1 MHVISCFPNFGSQLM
16 QKMDFSYLRN
26 IWNTAAQPLIE
37 NQIIEYFELWL
48 SYQAYFWKKMYIW
61 EGRIGHLFK
70 SNEINW
76 PMKPW
81 TDF

>member
-48 SYQAYFWKKMYIW
+48 SNIKHIFEKKCAFEKVELAISLSQM
-61 EGRIGHLFK
+61 R
-70 SNEINW
+70 
-76 PMKPW
+76 
-81 TDF
+81 